1 MKLRVRAMGTAMGL
15 VTGLA
20 MCIGTW
26 WLLIWGSP
34 GGVIS
39 SAHGFFYG
47 YSYSWGGALIGL
59 FWGFIWGFIGG
70 ALIAWFYN
78 MFYKM
83 FYKSEKTAE

>member
-1 MKLRVRAMGTAMGL
+1 MKLRIRATGMAMGTLA
-15 VTGLA
+15 GLA

-26 WLLIWGSP
+26 WLLMWGSP

-47 YSYSWGGALIGL
+47 YSYTFIGGLIGL
-59 FWGFIWGFIGG
+59 FWGFVWGFIGG
-70 ALIAWFYN
+70 VLIAWSYN
-78 MFYKM
+78 MFSKI